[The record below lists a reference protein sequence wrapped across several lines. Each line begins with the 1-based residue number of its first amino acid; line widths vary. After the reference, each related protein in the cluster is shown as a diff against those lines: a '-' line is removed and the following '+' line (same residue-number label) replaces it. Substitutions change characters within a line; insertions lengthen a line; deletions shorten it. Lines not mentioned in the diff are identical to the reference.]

1 MNFKDKW
8 NVFKLNTIGFFT
20 DEYSTPDG
28 VVRKPNKANITAV
41 LIAGFV
47 GWLLLTTTVGASLK
61 RMLKKVPV
69 LGMVFGKAKAKP
81 RSRRAP
87 VRRRRVTKRRR

>member
-8 NVFKLNTIGFFT
+8 NLFKLNTISFFT

-47 GWLLLTTTVGASLK
+47 GWLLLTIIVGVSLK
-61 RMLKKVPV
+61 RTLKKV
-69 LGMVFGKAKAKP
+69 LIIGMVFGKAKPKA
-81 RSRRAP
+81 RARKTP
-87 VRRRRVTKRRR
+87 VRRRRVARRRR

>member
-1 MNFKDKW
+1 MSFKEKFTL
-8 NVFKLNTIGFFT
+8 FKLNTISFFT

-28 VVRKPNKANITAV
+28 IVRKPNKANITAV

-61 RMLKKVPV
+61 RMLKKVPII
-69 LGMVFGKAKAKP
+69 GMLFGKAKAKP
-81 RSRRAP
+81 RARRAP
-87 VRRRRVTKRRR
+87 VRRRRVTRRKR